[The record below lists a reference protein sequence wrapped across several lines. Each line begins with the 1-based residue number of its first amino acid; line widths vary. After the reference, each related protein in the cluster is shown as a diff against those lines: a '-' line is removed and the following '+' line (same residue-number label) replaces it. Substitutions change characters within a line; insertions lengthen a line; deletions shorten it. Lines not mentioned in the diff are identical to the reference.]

1 VSRIGRPGC
10 LEMRDD
16 GLVGSNPLNG
26 LDRLQRLLNLLAE
39 KGECGVGDLAIA
51 AGWPAYKTRSIVE
64 FLAEHGMV
72 YYRATENI
80 VRIDPQLE
88 RLMVGED

>member
-1 VSRIGRPGC
+1 VSRTGRPGC

>member
-1 VSRIGRPGC
+1 
-10 LEMRDD
+10 MRDD

>member
-1 VSRIGRPGC
+1 
-10 LEMRDD
+10 M
-16 GLVGSNPLNG
+16 VGSNPLNG

>member
-1 VSRIGRPGC
+1 MSRIGRPGC